1 MRRLISWQL
10 IVRDR
15 LHAPKSVE
23 QDYLAGLVGRR
34 NLLGVIQGS
43 GPRGKIPAVALQ
55 INDIPPSLFTRDNV
69 HRAACMDQHTTILLR
84 LGRVVALPKFDP
96 VFRAVM
102 SALRQADLW

>member
-1 MRRLISWQL
+1 
-10 IVRDR
+10 
-15 LHAPKSVE
+15 
-23 QDYLAGLVGRR
+23 
-34 NLLGVIQGS
+34 
-43 GPRGKIPAVALQ
+43 VALQ